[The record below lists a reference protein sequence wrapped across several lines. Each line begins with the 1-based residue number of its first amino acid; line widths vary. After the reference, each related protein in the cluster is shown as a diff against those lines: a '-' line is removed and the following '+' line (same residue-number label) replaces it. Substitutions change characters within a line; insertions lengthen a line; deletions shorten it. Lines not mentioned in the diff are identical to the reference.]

1 MIIESSAELLEGRM
15 ERQGTVE
22 EEIMER
28 VLSEYE
34 MRAQVVKAERMGG
47 VRVRRDRAY
56 HWVAVRGG
64 WAGGFQEG
72 P

>member
-1 MIIESSAELLEGRM
+1 MTL
-15 ERQGTVE
+15 

-56 HWVAVRGG
+56 WVAVRGG
-64 WAGGFQEG
+64 WVGGSQEG